1 MLRPVLIAVL
11 GAVPIVA
18 CSTSDDSESAA
29 TTSTRM
35 AAESEA
41 ESPATGSVPY
51 RAGRLASGALVE
63 GDTRWLAAPKEPTT
77 KRLGGDCRSL
87 ADQGWEAT
95 CERVTTELG
104 DAVWIREESGEQERV
119 SLYVRRK
126 ADAWDLALQAT
137 DESGREFDSKVVTA
151 DLAGDGN
158 PKVVVT
164 LKRADPDATDQVPA
178 PVEVAVVE
186 PTGEIVVHLVL
197 QGGRGSGSPG
207 VTVRPGEGLEVRDC
221 GVDCVPTAPMSVR
234 LISYTPDGWRVVNQR
249 FER

>member
-1 MLRPVLIAVL
+1 MRRVLIAVL
-11 GAVPIVA
+11 VAVPIVA
-18 CSTSDDSESAA
+18 CSTSDDPESAA

-41 ESPATGSVPY
+41 ESSAAGSASY

-63 GDTRWLAAPKEPTT
+63 GDTRWLAAPKDPTT
-77 KRLGGDCRSL
+77 KRLSGDCSSL

-104 DAVWIREESGEQERV
+104 DAVWIREERGEQERV

-158 PKVVVT
+158 AKVVVT
-164 LKRADPDATDQVPA
+164 LKRADPEATDQVPA

-221 GVDCVPTAPMSVR
+221 SVDCVPTAPMRVR
-234 LISYTPDGWRVVNQR
+234 LIAYTADGWRVVDQR

>member
-1 MLRPVLIAVL
+1 
-11 GAVPIVA
+11 
-18 CSTSDDSESAA
+18 
-29 TTSTRM
+29 M

-41 ESPATGSVPY
+41 ESSTAESAPY
-51 RAGRLASGALVE
+51 RTGRLASGALVE
-63 GDTRWLAAPKEPTT
+63 GDNRWLAAPNEPTT
-77 KRLGGDCRSL
+77 KSLGGDCSSL
-87 ADQGWEAT
+87 ADSRWEAT

-104 DAVWIREESGEQERV
+104 DAVWLREERGDQERV
-119 SLYVRRK
+119 SLYVRRM

-137 DESGREFDSKVVTA
+137 DDSGREFDSKVFAA
-151 DLAGDGN
+151 DLAGDAN

-164 LKRADPDATDQVPA
+164 LKRADMDATDQVPA

-221 GVDCVPTAPMSVR
+221 SVDCVPTAPMRVR
-234 LISYTPDGWRVVNQR
+234 LIAYTADGWRVVDQR